1 MGVNI
6 SIEIASS
13 GMSAQ
18 RRRLEVIASNLA
30 NARTTRTAQGGPY
43 RKKLIL
49 FKAAELESSGSAFG
63 REFNRQL
70 RKVSV
75 TGVIDDP
82 RPPLEVYDPSHPD
95 ADANGYVRMPNINV
109 VDEMI
114 NMIGA
119 ARSYEASLEVMKTAK
134 RMSNA
139 ALELGNA

>member
-30 NARTTRTAQGGPY
+30 NAR
-43 RKKLIL
+43 L